1 MFSSGVMVESREIRL
16 GALSFVVDNSAWLQ
30 EAPLDVDALPA
41 RGATHFRACVRSV
54 LLRQSSTQYGSAFV
68 SPSSSSISRRR
79 KRTGRSRLQRW
90 VKHAL
95 ARQSAI
101 PQVAGIEPEESL
113 CGLFDLSTGSVE
125 TASECDSSDPAA
137 EVLMVDG
144 PRSPPG
150 FPHTDGGADGGD
162 LLHPHEEYLPEPLTS
177 LQREELRRRN
187 MDALHT
193 PIVGE
198 TPEARAL
205 EDARLANLAERTRLE
220 NLQRALDERE
230 RQRVPESSR
239 RQLFQPPQVYRTPI
253 QNLAAATRIAESIQP
268 SQSEAG
274 RGRLQIRALLRA
286 AGDQNS
292 AVSQSR
298 NKIHSRSIAA
308 DTVQSAQSPRSPPR
322 REGGG
327 DRRDRY
333 RRDEQYDRRFD
344 REDRRR
350 VPTPPSRSGSYAPRR
365 QDDRRPH
372 SGGL

>member
-16 GALSFVVDNSAWLQ
+16 GALSFIVDDSAWLQ

-41 RGATHFRACVRSV
+41 RGATHFRACVRGV
-54 LLRQSSTQYGSAFV
+54 LLRQPSTQYGSAFV
-68 SPSSSSISRRR
+68 APSSSSSSSSASHRR

-101 PQVAGIEPEESL
+101 PQVAAIEPDESL
-113 CGLFDLSTGSVE
+113 YGLFDLSTGSVE

-150 FPHTDGGADGGD
+150 FPQTEEVAAGGIPARG
-162 LLHPHEEYLPEPLTS
+162 HEEYRPEPLTS
-177 LQREELRRRN
+177 MQREELRRRN

-205 EDARLANLAERTRLE
+205 EEARLANLAERTRLE
-220 NLQRALDERE
+220 NVQRVLDERA
-230 RQRVPESSR
+230 RPPVAESSR
-239 RQLFQPPQVYRTPI
+239 CRLFQPPTQVYRTPI
-253 QNLAAATRIAESIQP
+253 QNLAAAARIAESIQP

-274 RGRLQIRALLRA
+274 RGLLQIRDLLRA

-298 NKIHSRSIAA
+298 NRIHSRSVTANSF
-308 DTVQSAQSPRSPPR
+308 QSAHSPRSPPR
-322 REGGG
+322 REGHRGRHENQYQG
-327 DRRDRY
+327 HERY
-333 RRDEQYDRRFD
+333 EHRYDRND
-344 REDRRR
+344 QRR
-350 VPTPPSRSGSYAPRR
+350 VPSPAP
-365 QDDRRPH
+365 
-372 SGGL
+372 